1 MDKDSLLAAVSSLLD
16 PTIDNKRRS
25 ECFLV
30 AEEYKTKQFQFSDVD
45 FLCNPSQPSVVVLFG
60 LQCLDY
66 YLKHQWSSVDIH
78 IKSNLKQNIF
88 QLSREIHNYRFSK
101 EETRAFHLMLSQII
115 VFLIKCEWPQQWPSM
130 LPEFLSLGKIGIPQT
145 KLVLNSFLRLYEDVV
160 QLQDVPQARRRDI
173 VSSLND
179 NLVEIFKFALD
190 VMVEQ
195 LLSLNSNQFTDC
207 ESFEVCRESLCTM
220 SGFLESCRLN
230 ALTSWTPPE
239 AAIKAL
245 NLSRNLPFLSLIT
258 TLVGIRSVQIDAL
271 TVISVLLCRRI
282 QPGTEIPDSF
292 GPTIADSF
300 LKETIGSS
308 SPCNNLIKILCSSL
322 SENPEYSD
330 ERHNFLRL
338 LGEAVVHIGCHLI
351 THWREYSYEYTL
363 CNCFDRGV
371 CECPNLPSHIFQAI
385 LRLTAY
391 PIHVIS
397 ECSNKFW
404 ITIFRSDEVPLLNL
418 TKVFANDLFTIW
430 RRNSLKVG
438 QPYGTDIQSEWNR
451 RIFESDDHSS
461 FFARYRNGL
470 VKCLSSGA
478 SCWPE
483 TFLPLC
489 ISWIE
494 TLIQVSPT
502 AQDYDETNKFLSPT
516 SPLILEWEAIDS
528 FLDACLSAVEQSF
541 KARHLD
547 ADLNS
552 KVKNLIHKI
561 LQCSSTTD
569 PLMRAKHLGCMS
581 ILLQH
586 TDSNNDSDLVVL
598 FLNKVFES
606 LNSCPLVDESS
617 SSLDSFC
624 SIDRPKQVKTM
635 HLASATALLRF
646 TRANP
651 VRLMPYFDI
660 ILTEINKLWMGKSC
674 GNLERGILIEAVV
687 ILGFRVPQPISVQ
700 FDFLR
705 NLLAVVYGPWCS
717 SQDLDSSA
725 SFSELLRAC
734 ESGAPGLVGALG
746 LDKPLEQLGNLQSP
760 FVQTRI
766 KMNQNVVSLLA
777 ICRRL
782 AEPCNSQQLENI
794 SLPILE
800 PVLSPV
806 LRVLRAFNELW
817 LPESLRLMHPTIV
830 PALQSTDHNKF
841 CTLNNQFRQIFKSID
856 EANPVFRRLRT
867 FLNDCHENLMFIVG
881 LLFISLGSKFY
892 LLPTEQLRIA
902 LHDGCCAAFEH
913 LPDLKVNNLLRLII
927 RPFIQY
933 CPKQYFETAITPL
946 IPPVVEAAIERT
958 GIRWNEL
965 NMANE
970 RECENEEAIFTELVL
985 DRSAR
990 LLSRTCLN
998 LLRLI
1003 YTFNGYE
1010 ISEQF
1015 NGSKNDTDNLEDGD
1029 DVDMS
1034 ESLGANGQSTGGNS
1048 PGHLAK
1054 LLSNMH
1060 CVSSDPKYQAQNLPL
1075 DPLLLNSLAKSLT
1088 WPDTS
1093 ICAKAAQWISTL
1105 VDLLT
1110 NAVVQNN
1117 CGYKVATTPL
1127 PATTA
1132 ESILIGVLYGL
1143 HVNGRNAEDCLNS
1156 LLSAGI
1162 KTYLAVDISVAKQN
1176 LRALLSRILLST
1188 ANNDKNK
1195 ESQVQKQI
1203 ETFEK
1208 KMFENYEKPLT
1219 IRGRRDAFKKLVD
1232 PIIGV
1237 PLSQRFRNEVQIQN
1251 LPRLNRPKWTNS
1263 PVENS
1268 NYDKKSNTF
1277 EVSNVYSVIRDQASL
1292 KYSIMGG

>member
-1 MDKDSLLAAVSSLLD
+1 MFLGIVKISKLL
-16 PTIDNKRRS
+16 IIK
-25 ECFLV
+25 V

-66 YLKHQWSSVDIH
+66 YLKHQWNSVDIQ

-88 QLSREIHNYRFSK
+88 QLLREMHNYRFSK

-115 VFLIKCEWPQQWPSM
+115 VFLIKCEWPQQWPTM

-145 KLVLNSFLRLYEDVV
+145 KLVLNSLLRLYEDVV
-160 QLQDVPQARRRDI
+160 QLQDVPPPRRRDI

-179 NLVEIFKFALD
+179 NLIGIFKFALD

-230 ALTSWTPPE
+230 VLTSWTPPE
-239 AAIKAL
+239 VAIKAL
-245 NLSRNLPFLSLIT
+245 NLSRNLPFLSLVT
-258 TLVGIRSVQIDAL
+258 MLVGIRSVQIDAL
-271 TVISVLLCRRI
+271 TVISVLLSRRI
-282 QPGTEIPDSF
+282 QPGTEIPDSY

-351 THWREYSYEYTL
+351 THWSEYSYEYTL

-371 CECPNLPSHIFQAI
+371 CECQNLPSHIFQAI

-404 ITIFRSDEVPLLNL
+404 ITIFRTDEVSLLNL
-418 TKVFANDLFTIW
+418 TKVFANDLLAIW

-438 QPYGTDIQSEWNR
+438 QPHGTDIQSEWNR

-470 VKCLSSGA
+470 VKCLSSSA
-478 SCWPE
+478 SFWPE

-489 ISWIE
+489 ISWLE
-494 TLIQVSPT
+494 TLTQVSPT

-516 SPLILEWEAIDS
+516 SPLILEWEAMDS
-528 FLDACLSAVEQSF
+528 FLDACLSAVKQSL
-541 KARHLD
+541 KTRHLD
-547 ADLNS
+547 ADFNS

-561 LQCSSTTD
+561 LQCSNTTD
-569 PLMRAKHLGCMS
+569 PLMRAKHLGCLS

-586 TDSNNDSDLVVL
+586 TDSSNDSDLL
-598 FLNKVFES
+598 IPFLNKVFES

-624 SIDRPKQVKTM
+624 CVDRPKPVKAM

-646 TRANP
+646 ARAHP

-660 ILTEINKLWMGKSC
+660 ILTEINKLWIGKIC
-674 GNLERGILIEAVV
+674 GNLVRGILIEAVV
-687 ILGFRVPQPISVQ
+687 VLGFRVPQPISVQ

-717 SQDLDSSA
+717 SSSSQDLNNST
-725 SFSELLRAC
+725 SFSEVLRAC
-734 ESGAPGLVGALG
+734 ESGAAGLVGSLG
-746 LDKPLEQLGNLQSP
+746 LDKPLEQLGDLQSP

-766 KMNQNVVSLLA
+766 KLNQNVVSLLA

-817 LPESLRLMHPTIV
+817 LPESLKLIHPTV
-830 PALQSTDHNKF
+830 LPALQTTDYNKL
-841 CTLNNQFRQIFKSID
+841 CNSNNQFRNILKSIN
-856 EANPVFRRLRT
+856 EANPVFRRLRG
-867 FLNDCHENLMFIVG
+867 FLNDCHENLMLIVG
-881 LLFISLGSKFY
+881 LLFISLGAKFY

-902 LHDGCCAAFEH
+902 LHDGCCTAFEH
-913 LPDLKVNNLLRLII
+913 LPDLKVNDLLRLII

-933 CPKQYFETAITPL
+933 CPRQYFETAITPL

-965 NMANE
+965 NLANE
-970 RECENEEAIFTELVL
+970 RDCENEEAIFTELVL
-985 DRSAR
+985 DRSTR
-990 LLSRTCLN
+990 LLSRTCLSI
-998 LLRLI
+998 LRLI

-1029 DVDMS
+1029 DVDIS
-1034 ESLGANGQSTGGNS
+1034 ESLGTNEQSTGGNS
-1048 PGHLAK
+1048 PGYLAK

-1075 DPLLLNSLAKSLT
+1075 DPLLLNSLAKSVT

-1093 ICAKAAQWISTL
+1093 ICLKAAQWISTL

-1132 ESILIGVLYGL
+1132 ELLLIGVLYGI
-1143 HVNGRNAEDCLNS
+1143 HVNGRNAIDCLNF

-1162 KTYLAVDISVAKQN
+1162 KTYLAVEISVAKQN
-1176 LRALLSRILLST
+1176 LRGVLSRVLLST

-1195 ESQVQKQI
+1195 PSQVQQQI
-1203 ETFEK
+1203 EAFEK
-1208 KMFENYEKPLT
+1208 KMFENYDKPLT
-1219 IRGRRDAFKKLVD
+1219 VRARRDAFKKLVD

-1237 PLSQRFRNEVQIQN
+1237 PLSQRFRSEVQIHN
-1251 LPRLNRPKWTNS
+1251 LPRLNRPKWNKSREYKRTIQ
-1263 PVENS
+1263 VENDFGLTNLFS
-1268 NYDKKSNTF
+1268 NGTN
-1277 EVSNVYSVIRDQASL
+1277 
-1292 KYSIMGG
+1292 